1 MEQEETAF
9 LDKVECTSLVIVGAH
24 IFFLPYLNIAVIFP
38 QLFFRATI
46 AERNEGLTKSRD
58 FSLRSCPFLP
68 SLSFLSI
75 LSRPNAVDRAAR
87 SFTISGSLAARV
99 VRPPPPPVLVFKRPR
114 AKDYLILLY
123 SLTKL
128 RGTTSVPSPRF

>member
-99 VRPPPPPVLVFKRPR
+99 VRPPLPPVLVFKRPR